1 MSRLKNFHNR
11 PHKTKK
17 IGAGKG
23 TKGSFGR
30 GFKGFRD
37 ILTTGAIFQEAA
49 LANALKKAF
58 TGEGLEGFED
68 SSKGMRKGG
77 VVRCADKSDKPQKIK
92 KTKRV
97 AKRGQRG
104 VGAAKRG
111 FGRAVV

>member
-11 PHKTKK
+11 KTK
-17 IGAGKG
+17 GFDAGKG

-30 GFKGFRD
+30 GLRGFRD
-37 ILTTGAIFQEAA
+37 LLTAGAIFPEAA
-49 LANALKKAF
+49 LANAIKKGL

-68 SSKGMRKGG
+68 PQRKRKGG
-77 VVRCADKSDKPQKIK
+77 VARCADKSDKPQKIK
-92 KTKRV
+92 KTKKV

>member
-1 MSRLKNFHNR
+1 MPRVKNFHSKHYR
-11 PHKTKK
+11 TKK
-17 IGAGKG
+17 LDPGKG

-30 GFKGFRD
+30 GLKGLRD
-37 ILTTGAIFQEAA
+37 AAMFGAIFPEAA
-49 LANALKKAF
+49 FANAVLKGF

-68 SSKGMRKGG
+68 PQKKRKGG
-77 VVRCADKSDKPQKIK
+77 VVRCVDKSDKPQKIK
-92 KTKRV
+92 KTKKV